1 MNDCEHCASTGS
13 DDCNCCGFC
22 KAHGLWAE
30 AVDDCECSNKE
41 DFAD

>member
-1 MNDCEHCASTGS
+1 MSNCEHCAATGS
-13 DDCNCCGFC
+13 DDCNCCSFC

-41 DFAD
+41 NFAD